1 MDFTSAG
8 IDTLGK
14 LLEVASLRHQ
24 VIANNVA
31 NVNTPGFRQ
40 QLVHFEEAFAREADR
55 GNTDAALQ
63 VKPKIVEATGVP
75 ERADGNNVDI
85 DVEMVRLQKN
95 TLLYRTIAQVMSIRL
110 AALRS
115 AITGR

>member
-1 MDFTSAG
+1 MDFSG
-8 IDTLGK
+8 SRLDTLGK
-14 LLEVASLRHQ
+14 LLDVASLRHR

-40 QLVHFEEAFAREADR
+40 QLVRFEEAFVRQLDR
-55 GNTDAALQ
+55 GQESAALRVQ
-63 VKPKIVEATGVP
+63 PKIVEAVDVP

-95 TLLYRTIAQVMSIRL
+95 TLLYRTIAQVLTVRL
-110 AALRS
+110 AAMRS
-115 AITGR
+115 AISGR

>member
-55 GNTDAALQ
+55 
-63 VKPKIVEATGVP
+63 
-75 ERADGNNVDI
+75 DGRRDGLGLRGRFCIGSRVRFRSRIRFGRVVRVVD
-85 DVEMVRLQKN
+85 
-95 TLLYRTIAQVMSIRL
+95 TLVGI
-110 AALRS
+110 LR
-115 AITGR
+115 